1 MEKKVN
7 GTQNLN
13 PDEGEGTE
21 GKTQRPEWL
30 LDKYATAEE
39 QAKAYAERD
48 KQAAQAVEQLRK
60 LEAEK
65 ETSLENI
72 TGAKTEVEELK
83 KQLEEA
89 KRPPSARRYN
99 PVEVKKYEALVTAV
113 ANGEEGAA
121 EQLLDYNRGLAIY
134 DRQMED
140 KQKAE
145 VANKRETQKQ
155 WSKIKDDYGVDTIKE
170 IAPEIGTVLEK
181 YPDLRANAHENPDAM
196 RDVVRLAEKMH
207 EEKAEAHKAEQ
218 ELRDAEKEQAGGGS
232 PSGGGKSVE
241 SDENLSLTELEKKY
255 GWNPDGGPINPA

>member
-1 MEKKVN
+1 MEEADKGYKELHSDYSRKV
-7 GTQNLN
+7 
-13 PDEGEGTE
+13 
-21 GKTQRPEWL
+21 
-30 LDKYATAEE
+30 EE
-39 QAKAYAERD
+39 
-48 KQAAQAVEQLRK
+48 LRK

-65 ETSLENI
+65 ETSLESI

-83 KQLEEA
+83 KQLEDA
-89 KRPPSARRYN
+89 KRPPSSRRYN
-99 PVEVKKYEALVTAV
+99 PTEVKKYEALVAAV

-134 DRQMED
+134 DRQMDD

-155 WSKIKDDYGVDTIKE
+155 WSKIKDDYGVDAIKE
-170 IAPEIGTVLEK
+170 IAPEIGTVLDK

-207 EEKAEAHKAEQ
+207 EEKAEAQKAEQ

-232 PSGGGKSVE
+232 PSGGGKSI
-241 SDENLSLTELEKKY
+241 ENEEHMSLKQLEEKY
-255 GWNPDGGPINPA
+255 GWNPDGGPIPE

>member
-1 MEKKVN
+1 MKEEP
-7 GTQNLN
+7 GTLNPN
-13 PDEGEGTE
+13 PDEGKGTE
-21 GKTQRPEWL
+21 DKTQRPEWL

-83 KQLEEA
+83 RQLAEA
-89 KRPPSARRYN
+89 KTPKPAGRYN
-99 PVEVKKYEALVTAV
+99 PAEVKRYEELVTAV

-121 EQLLDYNRGLAIY
+121 ERLLDYNRGLAIY

-140 KQKAE
+140 KQKAD

-155 WSKIKDDYGVDTIKE
+155 WSKIKDDYGVDTIRE

-207 EEKAEAHKAEQ
+207 EEKAEARKAEQ

-232 PSGGGKSVE
+232 PSGGGKTVE
-241 SDENLSLTELEKKY
+241 DESKMSLTEIEDKY

>member
-1 MEKKVN
+1 MKEEP

-13 PDEGEGTE
+13 PDAGKGTE

-60 LEAEK
+60 LETEK

-72 TGAKTEVEELK
+72 TGANTEIDDLK
-83 KQLEEA
+83 KQIEDLKTPKPA
-89 KRPPSARRYN
+89 GRYN
-99 PVEVKKYEALVTAV
+99 TDYLHKVAELVGIEENKAGEFVDLIRAV
-113 ANGEEGAA
+113 PA
-121 EQLLDYNRGLAIY
+121 Y
-134 DRQMED
+134 DRQQEARL
-140 KQKAE
+140 KSE
-145 VANKRETQKQ
+145 VVNKRETQKQ
-155 WSKIKDDYGVDTIKE
+155 WGKIKEDYGVDTIRE

-207 EEKAEAHKAEQ
+207 EEKAEARKAEQ

-232 PSGGGKSVE
+232 PSSGGKTVE
-241 SDENLSLTELEKKY
+241 DDEGLSLKQLEEKY
-255 GWNPDGGPINPA
+255 GWTPDGGPINPA

>member
-1 MEKKVN
+1 MKEEVN
-7 GTQNLN
+7 GTQNPN
-13 PDEGEGTE
+13 PEEGKGTKD
-21 GKTQRPEWL
+21 KTQRPEWL

-39 QAKAYAERD
+39 QAKAYTERD

-60 LEAEK
+60 LETEK
-65 ETSLENI
+65 ETSLESI
-72 TGAKTEVEELK
+72 TGANTEIEELK
-83 KQLEEA
+83 KQLAEA
-89 KRPPSARRYN
+89 QKPPSARRYN
-99 PVEVKKYEALVTAV
+99 PVEVKKYEALVVAV

-155 WSKIKDDYGVDTIKE
+155 WGKIKEDYGVDTIRE

-207 EEKAEAHKAEQ
+207 EEKAEARKAEQ

-232 PSGGGKSVE
+232 PSGGGKSIE
-241 SDENLSLTELEKKY
+241 DDEGLSLKQLEEKY
-255 GWNPDGGPINPA
+255 GWNPEGGPIPE